1 MFMFPTL
8 PTENG
13 PPQNNRNLSPHFLE
27 ALIRRIAEEDLSAFE
42 ILYRSTDTTLYAYI
56 LSIIGNPHDAQDIMQ
71 DAYLKIRSG
80 AHLYTPL
87 GKPLAWIFTIAKN
100 LAYMK
105 LRSVRENPTAD
116 PDALGLSGQ
125 SVLTDEGLLEDSMIL
140 REALQILSA
149 EEREILFLHAI
160 SGFKHREI
168 AAALGLPLSTVLS
181 KYMRSLAKLKKHLIK
196 MGVIL

>member
-1 MFMFPTL
+1 MFPTL
-8 PTENG
+8 PAENG
-13 PPQNNRNLSPHFLE
+13 PTQNNRNLSPHFLE
-27 ALIRRIAEEDLSAFE
+27 ALIRRVSEEDLSSFE
-42 ILYRSTDTTLYAYI
+42 TLYRSTDTTLYAYI

-71 DAYLKIRSG
+71 DTYLKIRSG

-105 LRSVRENPTAD
+105 LRSVREHPAAD
-116 PDALGLSGQ
+116 PEVLDLLSHTAQ
-125 SVLTDEGLLEDSMIL
+125 TDEGNWEDSLIL

-160 SGFKHREI
+160 SGLKHREI
-168 AAALGLPLSTVLS
+168 AATLGLPLSTVLS
-181 KYMRSLAKLKKHLIK
+181 KYMRSLSKLKKHLIK

>member
-8 PTENG
+8 PTDNG
-13 PPQNNRNLSPHFLE
+13 LENNRNRSPHCLE

-42 ILYRSTDTTLYAYI
+42 MLYRSTDTTLYAYI
-56 LSIIGNPHDAQDIMQ
+56 LSIIGNPYDAQDIMQ
-71 DAYLKIRSG
+71 DTYLKIRSG

-125 SVLTDEGLLEDSMIL
+125 SVLTDEGLWEDSMIL